1 MTFKNSFATLLFVTA
16 SLSSCS
22 KTPLQEVQYLNK
34 QDCAILVFKD
44 NISKE
49 DLGFSDNVSFEVV
62 SSLSPTPET
71 NRKYTLLLID
81 CSKHY
86 SLMTKEAVES
96 IYHWVHDAN
105 CFRMASWY
113 DAKDYSFLED
123 EPYYYWSMDEEVPV
137 CYSHYKFD
145 DREGKMTGR
154 SNVGGVVN
162 PLSAFSKAIKD
173 YVEQL
178 Y

>member
-49 DLGFSDNVSFEVV
+49 DLGFNDNVSFEVV
-62 SSLSPTPET
+62 SSLSPIPET

-123 EPYYYWSMDEEVPV
+123 EPYYYWSMNEEEPV
-137 CYSHYKFD
+137 CYSHYKFG
-145 DREGKMTGR
+145 DREGKMAGR

-162 PLSAFSKAIKD
+162 PLSAFSRAIKD